1 MSPCVLIVMKK
12 VKKFWDR
19 EVSSL
24 PSHLQSAN
32 VDHLVQEAQEALTVL
47 TAMEASPLML
57 FHMII
62 FLLLAVIILRPM
74 QVMVE

>member
-1 MSPCVLIVMKK
+1 MSFCVLVMKK
-12 VKKFWDR
+12 VKKSWDR

-47 TAMEASPLML
+47 TVMQASLML

-62 FLLLAVIILRPM
+62 FLLLAVIILSPM